1 MYYIVVKKFSSVG
14 ALVYRSEDSKEI
26 DIIDDLLNYKLDGG
40 EKQVVL
46 LSNLEMWKE
55 YEPFN
60 IIKNAGEFI
69 DKAILS

>member
-1 MYYIVVKKFSSVG
+1 MYYILVKSFNSIGSIVYESS
-14 ALVYRSEDSKEI
+14 DSNEI
-26 DIIDDLLNYKLDGG
+26 DSLDDFLNEKLNKGLKEVII
-40 EKQVVL
+40 

-60 IIKNAGEFI
+60 IIKNVGEFI